1 MHPHSKNPDKKK
13 KKLKIMK
20 ILIKMTG
27 GGGSILCL
35 MLNAEFLIISR
46 VSRPVSMVSAFSLR
60 FFLWAGAPSNI
71 NSYANL
77 RNMSGN
83 IP

>member
-13 KKLKIMK
+13 KKLRIMK

-27 GGGSILCL
+27 GGSSILCL

-46 VSRPVSMVSAFSLR
+46 VSRPVSAFSLR
-60 FFLWAGAPSNI
+60 FFLGGGAPSNI

-77 RNMSGN
+77 RKMSGN

>member
-1 MHPHSKNPDKKK
+1 MHPDKKK

-27 GGGSILCL
+27 GGGVSILCL

-46 VSRPVSMVSAFSLR
+46 VSRPVSAFSLR
-60 FFLWAGAPSNI
+60 FFLWTGAPSNI